1 MSASASSDV
10 GQTMDGAL
18 EAEGRADDRLGPG
31 LLVLVV
37 GPSGAG
43 KDTLL
48 AYARNRLSGRDI
60 LFARRR
66 ITRASDHTEDHES
79 IDLAAFEQGV
89 AEGQFPLYWRANGLG
104 YALGDEVREAIE
116 AGRTVVANGS
126 RATIAEARLRFERIK
141 VVLVTAPLSVLAA
154 RIAARGREAGDD
166 AAQRMA
172 REPTLDAPPDIGIIN
187 DGAIEQAGERLVAYL
202 QGL

>member
-1 MSASASSDV
+1 MSTD
-10 GQTMDGAL
+10 GQQTIDSAL
-18 EAEGRADDRLGPG
+18 EVECLGPG

-48 AYARNRLSGRDI
+48 AYARRQLADSDV
-60 LFARRR
+60 LFARRH
-66 ITRASDHTEDHES
+66 ITRASDHTEDHLS
-79 IDLAAFEQGV
+79 IDIATFETGV
-89 AEGQFPLYWRANGLG
+89 AEGRFPLFWRANGLG
-104 YALGDEVREAIE
+104 YALGEDVRDAIK

-126 RATIAEARLRFERIK
+126 RATVAEARTRFERIK
-141 VVLVTAPLSVLAA
+141 VVLVTAPASVLAA
-154 RIAARGREAGDD
+154 RIAARGREAHDD

-172 REPTLDAPPDIGIIN
+172 REPTLDAPPDVGIMN

-202 QGL
+202 KGL

>member
-1 MSASASSDV
+1 MSTDQQV
-10 GQTMDGAL
+10 EDGAL
-18 EAEGRADDRLGPG
+18 AVECLGPG

-48 AYARNRLSGRDI
+48 AYARGQLAESDI

-66 ITRASDHTEDHES
+66 ITRASDHTEDHLS
-79 IDLAAFEQGV
+79 LDVAAFEQGV
-89 AEGQFPLYWRANGLG
+89 AEGRFPLHWRANGLG
-104 YALGDEVREAIE
+104 YALGEDVRDAIR

-126 RATIAEARLRFERIK
+126 RATVAEARLSFARLK
-141 VVLVTAPLSVLAA
+141 VVLVTAPASVLAL
-154 RIAARGREAGDD
+154 RIADRGREAHED

-172 REPTLDAPPDIGIIN
+172 REPTLDAPPDIGIMN
-187 DGAIEQAGERLVAYL
+187 DGAVELAGERLVAYL
-202 QGL
+202 KAL

>member
-1 MSASASSDV
+1 
-10 GQTMDGAL
+10 MDSVR
-18 EAEGRADDRLGPG
+18 EVECLGPG

-48 AYARNRLSGRDI
+48 AYARRQLADSDV
-60 LFARRR
+60 LFARRH
-66 ITRASDHTEDHES
+66 ITRASDHTEDHLS
-79 IDLAAFEQGV
+79 IDIATFEAGV
-89 AEGQFPLYWRANGLG
+89 AEGRFPLFWRANGLG
-104 YALGDEVREAIE
+104 YALGEDVRDAIK

-126 RATIAEARLRFERIK
+126 RATVAEARKRFARIK
-141 VVLVTAPLSVLAA
+141 VVLVTAPASVLAA
-154 RIAARGREAGDD
+154 RIAARGREAHDD

-172 REPTLDAPPDIGIIN
+172 REPTLDAPPDVGIMN

-202 QGL
+202 RGL